1 MGAELLSTYTH
12 LESLSFTRIT
22 MSFLGEGMNSVHFG
36 QLTLAE
42 WLAAY
47 TSTKARLVL
56 WCYHRG
62 KGWAC

>member
-1 MGAELLSTYTH
+1 
-12 LESLSFTRIT
+12 